1 MNDTVYGDSA
11 GLVLHCMYTAG
22 CADLGTPYVNS

>member
-11 GLVLHCMYTAG
+11 GLDYIKYTESNDWNA
-22 CADLGTPYVNS
+22 LRSIK